1 VKIALMAGLTL
12 RRLARERTNLFFA
25 VVAPFLLILVLGQMY
40 GGGQELRLGVV
51 AATEPGAE
59 RLAAALASGTRVTV
73 ERLPDEAALRA
84 AVERGRLHA
93 GLVIPPGYGG
103 AGVPLRHLVRAID
116 TKSHD
121 TGTWIRSIARQDAAK
136 PPPPTSSSAGTAPAL
151 PVRVTTAGGTA
162 FPEGLNAYAVS
173 APPLLLM
180 FTFLTSLTAAL
191 GVVESRSLG
200 VTARLLA
207 GPTPVRTVVLG
218 EAAGRVSVALAQA
231 LLIMLGATALFG
243 VSWGDPLGA
252 AAVVAA
258 FSLAGGGAAMLLG
271 ASFRTPGPPLSLAMV
286 LGLGL
291 SAAGGTTVPLEAF
304 PDALRTLAHLTPHAW
319 GYDAFAALIRHDA
332 TFVDVLPQVG
342 VLSGMAAVLFAL
354 GARRL
359 RRSLTG
365 A

>member
-1 VKIALMAGLTL
+1 MKIALMAGLTL
-12 RRLARERTNLFFA
+12 RRMARERTNLFFA
-25 VVAPFLLILVLGQMY
+25 VVAPFLLILVLGQTY

-51 AATEPGAE
+51 AAAEPGAE

-93 GLVIPPGYGG
+93 GLVIPPGYGA

-116 TKSHD
+116 PKSHD
-121 TGTWIRSIARQDAAK
+121 TGTWIRSIVRQDAAG
-136 PPPPTSSSAGTAPAL
+136 AAPAL
-151 PVRVTTAGGTA
+151 PVRVTTAGATD

-207 GPTPVRTVVLG
+207 GPTPVRTIVLG
-218 EAAGRVSVALAQA
+218 EAAGRVAVALAQA

-291 SAAGGTTVPLEAF
+291 SAAGGTTVPLESF

-332 TFVDVLPQVG
+332 TLVDVLPQVG
-342 VLSGMAAVLFAL
+342 VLSAMAAGLFAL

-359 RRSLTG
+359 RRTLTG
-365 A
+365 G